1 MKNTS
6 KICSRYY
13 EIKRADGAFSL
24 GYTYESE
31 EECLKA
37 INESYKKA
45 LANGYDNSS
54 YSWDIFCVEVE
65 RIYEGDKKLR
75 LLKEITQK
83 FVVANAE
90 YNSYEGGWV
99 ISTADGE
106 VY

>member
-1 MKNTS
+1 MKEKMKNIS
-6 KICSRYY
+6 KTWNRYY
-13 EIKRADGAFSL
+13 EIKRADGAFGL

-31 EECLKA
+31 EQCLKA
-37 INESYKKA
+37 INESYKEA

-65 RIYEGDKKLR
+65 RIFEEGKKLR

-90 YNSYEGGWV
+90 YSSCEDCFV
-99 ISTADGE
+99 FTAN
-106 VY
+106 